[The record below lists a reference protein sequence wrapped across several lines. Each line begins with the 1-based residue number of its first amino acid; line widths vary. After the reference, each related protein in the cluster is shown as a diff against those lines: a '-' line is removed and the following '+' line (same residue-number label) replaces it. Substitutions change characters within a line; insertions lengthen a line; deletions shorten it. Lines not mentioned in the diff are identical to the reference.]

1 MKSDFIIAV
10 TQLAAERN
18 LPRGTV
24 ISAIE
29 AALASA
35 YRKDS
40 ISTGQNISVNLNP
53 GTGEVSAHI
62 VKNVV
67 ETPEDPELE
76 ISLSEA
82 KKIDSE
88 AKIGTTIQIRELA
101 NTAGR
106 MAAQAAKQVVL
117 QRLRE
122 AENEIILKEFEN
134 KEGELFSIT
143 IRKIEPKHIIADI
156 GRGEAI
162 LPTSE
167 QSRYEKHR
175 VGQKLK
181 VVLKS
186 IRPST
191 RGPEI
196 IISRSDGSLLKRL
209 FEMEVPEIYNNLVQ
223 MIQVAREAG
232 SRSKISVFAKQEG
245 IDAVG
250 SCVGLRGARIQS
262 IVNELQGEKIDVI
275 EWNKDPKLYIAN
287 ALNPATVQRVILLP
301 DQQSAIVI
309 VPENQ
314 ISLAIGKDGQNVRLA
329 ARLTG
334 WKLDIKSSAE
344 SIDLDDIQEPEIET
358 PLELES
364 DEIEQTL
371 EKLED
376 DLQISKEPVEKS
388 GDVKTTIE
396 DIVPT
401 PEVEDV
407 LENVVPDTEAEDVS
421 ENIVPDTEAEDV
433 SEDQLMKELIE
444 ESIKPID
451 SSKTDNPTEKIES
464 TSIEDLPNEIWSL
477 NAMSGQKTNSIRFA
491 EDIDELARSNSSG
504 KKSTK
509 KKTTKKT
516 TRNKSRSNK
525 KGR

>member
-1 MKSDFIIAV
+1 MKSDFIIAL

-35 YRKDS
+35 YKKDS
-40 ISTGQNISVNLNP
+40 ISTGQNISVNLDP
-53 GTGEVSAHI
+53 GTGEISAHI

-82 KKIDSE
+82 KKINTE
-88 AKIGTTIQIRELA
+88 AEIGTTIQIEELT

-106 MAAQAAKQVVL
+106 MAAQTAKQVIL
-117 QRLRE
+117 QMLRA

-134 KEGELFSIT
+134 KEGEGFSIV
-143 IRKIEPKHIIADI
+143 IQKIEKNHIIADI
-156 GRGEAI
+156 GRTEAI

-167 QSRYEKHR
+167 QSPNEKHR

-196 IISRSDGSLLKRL
+196 IISRADGDLLKRL
-209 FEMEVPEIYNNLVQ
+209 FEMEVPEIYDNLVQ
-223 MIQVAREAG
+223 MVEVAREAG

-250 SCVGLRGARIQS
+250 SCVGLRGVRIQN
-262 IVNELQGEKIDVI
+262 IVNELQGEKIDVV
-275 EWNKDPKLYIAN
+275 EWNKDPKIYITN
-287 ALNPATVQRVILLP
+287 ALSPATIQRVIILP
-301 DQQSAIVI
+301 DKQSAIAI
-309 VPENQ
+309 VPENE

-329 ARLTG
+329 AKLTG
-334 WKLDIKSSAE
+334 WKLDIKSNTE
-344 SIDLDDIQEPEIET
+344 SLDLDNIEEPEIETEIAPEIET
-358 PLELES
+358 PLELGP
-364 DEIEQTL
+364 DDIEKTL
-371 EKLED
+371 EEIQEGIK
-376 DLQISKEPVEKS
+376 IPA
-388 GDVKTTIE
+388 
-396 DIVPT
+396 
-401 PEVEDV
+401 
-407 LENVVPDTEAEDVS
+407 ENEDVS
-421 ENIVPDTEAEDV
+421 EEQLIEEPAAENEDV
-433 SEDQLMKELIE
+433 SEEQLIEDLIE
-444 ESIKPID
+444 ESID
-451 SSKTDNPTEKIES
+451 SSPITESEKQSEKSES
-464 TSIEDLPNEIWSL
+464 TSIEDLPTEIWSL
-477 NAMSGQKTNSIRFA
+477 NAMSNEKTNSIRFA
-491 EDIDELARSNSSG
+491 EDIDELGRSNSPG
-504 KKSTK
+504 GKSTK
-509 KKTTKKT
+509 KKPQ
-516 TRNKSRSNK
+516 RNKNSK

>member
-1 MKSDFIIAV
+1 MKSDFIIAL

-35 YRKDS
+35 YKKDS
-40 ISTGQNISVNLNP
+40 ISTGQNISVNLDP
-53 GTGEVSAHI
+53 GTGEISAHI

-82 KKIDSE
+82 KKINTE
-88 AKIGTTIQIRELA
+88 AEIGTTIQIEELT

-106 MAAQAAKQVVL
+106 MAAQTAKQVIL
-117 QRLRE
+117 QMLRA

-134 KEGELFSIT
+134 KEGEVFSIV
-143 IRKIEPKHIIADI
+143 IQKIEKNHIIADI
-156 GRGEAI
+156 GRTEAI

-167 QSRYEKHR
+167 QSPNEKHR

-196 IISRSDGSLLKRL
+196 IISRADGDLLKRL
-209 FEMEVPEIYNNLVQ
+209 FEMEVPEIYDNLVQ
-223 MIQVAREAG
+223 MVEVAREAG

-250 SCVGLRGARIQS
+250 SCVGLRGVRIQN
-262 IVNELQGEKIDVI
+262 IVNELQGEKIDVV
-275 EWNKDPKLYIAN
+275 EWNKDPKIYITN
-287 ALNPATVQRVILLP
+287 ALSPATIQRVIILP
-301 DQQSAIVI
+301 DKQSAIAI
-309 VPENQ
+309 VPENE

-329 ARLTG
+329 AKLTG
-334 WKLDIKSSAE
+334 WKLDIKSNTE
-344 SIDLDDIQEPEIET
+344 SLDLDNIEEPEIETEIAPEIET
-358 PLELES
+358 PLELGP
-364 DEIEQTL
+364 DDIEKTL
-371 EKLED
+371 EEIQEGIKIPAEN
-376 DLQISKEPVEKS
+376 
-388 GDVKTTIE
+388 
-396 DIVPT
+396 
-401 PEVEDV
+401 EDV
-407 LENVVPDTEAEDVS
+407 AEEQLIEEPAAENEDVS
-421 ENIVPDTEAEDV
+421 EEQLIED
-433 SEDQLMKELIE
+433 LIE
-444 ESIKPID
+444 ESID
-451 SSKTDNPTEKIES
+451 SSPITESEKQSEKSES
-464 TSIEDLPNEIWSL
+464 TSIEDLPTEIWSL
-477 NAMSGQKTNSIRFA
+477 NAMSNEKTNSIRFA
-491 EDIDELARSNSSG
+491 EDIDELGRSNSPG
-504 KKSTK
+504 GKSTK
-509 KKTTKKT
+509 KKPQ
-516 TRNKSRSNK
+516 RNKNSK

>member
-1 MKSDFIIAV
+1 MKSDFIIAL

-35 YRKDS
+35 YKKDS
-40 ISTGQNISVNLNP
+40 ISTGQNISVNLDP
-53 GTGEVSAHI
+53 GTGEISAHI

-82 KKIDSE
+82 KKINSE
-88 AKIGTTIQIRELA
+88 AEIGATIQIEELT

-106 MAAQAAKQVVL
+106 MAAQTAKQVIL
-117 QRLRE
+117 QMLRA

-134 KEGELFSIT
+134 KEGEVFSIV
-143 IRKIEPKHIIADI
+143 IQKIEKNHIIADI
-156 GRGEAI
+156 GRTEAI

-167 QSRYEKHR
+167 QSPNEKHR

-196 IISRSDGSLLKRL
+196 IISRADGDLLKRL
-209 FEMEVPEIYNNLVQ
+209 FEMEVPEIYDNLVQ
-223 MIQVAREAG
+223 MVEVAREAG

-250 SCVGLRGARIQS
+250 SCVGLRGVRIQN
-262 IVNELQGEKIDVI
+262 IVNELQGEKIDVV
-275 EWNKDPKLYIAN
+275 EWNKDPKIYITN
-287 ALNPATVQRVILLP
+287 ALSPATIQRVIILP
-301 DQQSAIVI
+301 DKQSAIAI
-309 VPENQ
+309 VPENE

-329 ARLTG
+329 AKLTG

-344 SIDLDDIQEPEIET
+344 SLDLDNIEEPEIETEIGPEIET
-358 PLELES
+358 PLELGP
-364 DEIEQTL
+364 DDIEKTL
-371 EKLED
+371 EEIQEGIK
-376 DLQISKEPVEKS
+376 IPA
-388 GDVKTTIE
+388 
-396 DIVPT
+396 
-401 PEVEDV
+401 
-407 LENVVPDTEAEDVS
+407 ENEDVS
-421 ENIVPDTEAEDV
+421 EEQLIEEPAAENEDV
-433 SEDQLMKELIE
+433 SEEQLIEDLIE
-444 ESIKPID
+444 ESID
-451 SSKTDNPTEKIES
+451 SSPITESEEQSEKTES
-464 TSIEDLPNEIWSL
+464 TSIEDLPTEIWSL
-477 NAMSGQKTNSIRFA
+477 NAMSGEKTNSIRFA
-491 EDIDELARSNSSG
+491 EDIDELGRSNSPG
-504 KKSTK
+504 AKSTK
-509 KKTTKKT
+509 KKPQ
-516 TRNKSRSNK
+516 RNKNNK

>member
-1 MKSDFIIAV
+1 MKSDFIIAL
-10 TQLAAERN
+10 TQLASERN

-40 ISTGQNISVNLNP
+40 ISTGQNISVNLDP

-67 ETPEDPELE
+67 EDPEDPELE
-76 ISLSEA
+76 ISLPEA
-82 KKIDSE
+82 KKIDSNAE
-88 AKIGTTIQIRELA
+88 IGNTVQIKELT

-117 QRLRE
+117 QRLKE

-134 KEGELFSIT
+134 KEGEVFSVVIQ
-143 IRKIEPKHIIADI
+143 KVEPRHIIADI
-156 GRGEAI
+156 GRAEAI
-162 LPTSE
+162 LPNSE
-167 QSRYEKHR
+167 QSPYEKHR

-196 IISRSDGSLLKRL
+196 IISRSDGNLLKRL

-223 MIQVAREAG
+223 MVQVAREAG

-250 SCVGLRGARIQS
+250 SCVGLRGVRIQN
-262 IVNELQGEKIDVI
+262 IVNELQGEKIDVV
-275 EWNKDPKLYIAN
+275 EWSKDPKQYITN
-287 ALNPATVQRVILLP
+287 ALNPATIQKVIILP
-301 DQQSAIVI
+301 DKQTAIAV

-314 ISLAIGKDGQNVRLA
+314 ISLAIGKEGQNVRLA

-334 WKLDIKSSAE
+334 WKLDIKSNTE
-344 SIDLDDIQEPEIET
+344 SLNLDNIQEPEIETEIET
-358 PLELES
+358 PLELEA

-371 EKLED
+371 KKLED
-376 DLQISKEPVEKS
+376 GLQSSKEYVEKS
-388 GDVKTTIE
+388 ANVET
-396 DIVPT
+396 DIDDAVPA
-401 PEVEDV
+401 PE
-407 LENVVPDTEAEDVS
+407 NEDVS
-421 ENIVPDTEAEDV
+421 DDAVPAAENEDV
-433 SEDQLMKELIE
+433 SADQQMEELIE
-444 ESIKPID
+444 ESID
-451 SSKTDNPTEKIES
+451 SIENPETNDTTEVIES

-477 NAMSGQKTNSIRFA
+477 NSRPGQQTNSIRFA
-491 EDIDELARSNSSG
+491 EDIDELGRSNSSSG
-504 KKSTK
+504 KKPAK
-509 KKTTKKT
+509 KKPAKKKPAF
-516 TRNKSRSNK
+516 NKNSK
-525 KGR
+525 KGRGR

>member
-1 MKSDFIIAV
+1 MKSDFIIAL

-35 YRKDS
+35 YKKDS
-40 ISTGQNISVNLNP
+40 ISTGQNISVNLDP
-53 GTGEVSAHI
+53 GTGEISAHI

-82 KKIDSE
+82 KKINTE
-88 AKIGTTIQIRELA
+88 AEIGTTIQIEELT

-106 MAAQAAKQVVL
+106 MAAQTAKQVIL
-117 QRLRE
+117 QMLRA

-134 KEGELFSIT
+134 KEGEVFSIV
-143 IRKIEPKHIIADI
+143 IQKIEKNHIIADI
-156 GRGEAI
+156 GRTEAI

-167 QSRYEKHR
+167 QSPNEKHR

-196 IISRSDGSLLKRL
+196 IISRADGALLKRL
-209 FEMEVPEIYNNLVQ
+209 FEMEVPEIYDNLVQ
-223 MIQVAREAG
+223 MVEVAREAG

-250 SCVGLRGARIQS
+250 SCVGLRGVRIQN
-262 IVNELQGEKIDVI
+262 IVNELQGEKIDVV
-275 EWNKDPKLYIAN
+275 EWNKDPKIYITN
-287 ALNPATVQRVILLP
+287 ALSPATIQRVIILP
-301 DQQSAIVI
+301 DKQSAIAI
-309 VPENQ
+309 VPENE

-329 ARLTG
+329 AKLTG
-334 WKLDIKSSAE
+334 WKLDIKSNTE
-344 SIDLDDIQEPEIET
+344 SLDLDNIEEPEIETEIAPEIET
-358 PLELES
+358 PLELGP
-364 DEIEQTL
+364 DDIEKTL
-371 EKLED
+371 EEIQEGIK
-376 DLQISKEPVEKS
+376 IPA
-388 GDVKTTIE
+388 
-396 DIVPT
+396 
-401 PEVEDV
+401 
-407 LENVVPDTEAEDVS
+407 ENEDVS
-421 ENIVPDTEAEDV
+421 EEQLIEEPAAENEDV
-433 SEDQLMKELIE
+433 SEEQLIEDLIE
-444 ESIKPID
+444 ESID
-451 SSKTDNPTEKIES
+451 SSPITESEKQSEKSES
-464 TSIEDLPNEIWSL
+464 TSIEDLPTEIWSL
-477 NAMSGQKTNSIRFA
+477 NAMSNEKTNSIRFA
-491 EDIDELARSNSSG
+491 EDIDELGRSNSPG
-504 KKSTK
+504 GKSTK
-509 KKTTKKT
+509 KKPQ
-516 TRNKSRSNK
+516 RNKNSK

>member
-1 MKSDFIIAV
+1 MKSDFIIAL

-35 YRKDS
+35 YKKDS

-53 GTGEVSAHI
+53 ATGEISAHI

-76 ISLSEA
+76 ISISEA
-82 KKIDSE
+82 KKIDSN
-88 AKIGTTIQIRELA
+88 ATIGTTIQIKELT

-134 KEGELFSIT
+134 KEGEVFSIV
-143 IRKIEPKHIIADI
+143 IQKIEPKHIIADI
-156 GRGEAI
+156 GRTEAI
-162 LPTSE
+162 LPASE
-167 QSRYEKHR
+167 QSPFEKHR
-175 VGQKLK
+175 VGQKLR
-181 VVLKS
+181 VILKS
-186 IRPST
+186 IRAST

-196 IISRSDGSLLKRL
+196 IISRADGDLLKRL
-209 FEMEVPEIYNNLVQ
+209 FELEVPEIYNKLVQ
-223 MIQVAREAG
+223 MVEVAREAG

-250 SCVGLRGARIQS
+250 SCVGLRGVRIQN
-262 IVNELQGEKIDVI
+262 IVNELQGEKIDVV
-275 EWNKDPKLYIAN
+275 EWNKDPKIYITN
-287 ALNPATVQRVILLP
+287 ALSPATIQRVIILP
-301 DQQSAIVI
+301 DKQSAIAI

-334 WKLDIKSSAE
+334 WKLDIKSNTE
-344 SIDLDDIQEPEIET
+344 SLDLDNIEEPEIETEIEDEIET
-358 PLELES
+358 PLELGP
-364 DEIEQTL
+364 DDIEQTL
-371 EKLED
+371 EKLEEG
-376 DLQISKEPVEKS
+376 LQISQDTEEVT
-388 GDVKTTIE
+388 D
-396 DIVPT
+396 T
-401 PEVEDV
+401 PEE
-407 LENVVPDTEAEDVS
+407 TEPAAQTEDVS
-421 ENIVPDTEAEDV
+421 EETEDVSEETESSDTQTEDV
-433 SEDQLMKELIE
+433 SEDQLIEDLVE
-444 ESIKPID
+444 ESID
-451 SSKTDNPTEKIES
+451 TSASTEPKDTSEDIES
-464 TSIEDLPNEIWSL
+464 TSIEDLPTEIWSL
-477 NAMSGQKTNSIRFA
+477 NAMPGQKTNSIRFA
-491 EDIDELARSNSSG
+491 EDIDELGRSNSSG
-504 KKSTK
+504 NKSNKSNKSTK
-509 KKTTKKT
+509 KKPQ
-516 TRNKSRSNK
+516 RNKNSK

>member
-1 MKSDFIIAV
+1 MKSDFIIAL

-29 AALASA
+29 AALASG
-35 YRKDS
+35 YKKDS

-53 GTGEVSAHI
+53 GTGEISAHI

-67 ETPEDPELE
+67 ETPEDTELE

-82 KKIDSE
+82 KKIDSN
-88 AKIGTTIQIRELA
+88 ATIGTVIQITELT

-106 MAAQAAKQVVL
+106 MAAQAAKQVIL

-134 KEGELFSIT
+134 KEGEVFSIV
-143 IRKIEPKHIIADI
+143 IQKIEPKHIIADI
-156 GRGEAI
+156 GRTEAI
-162 LPTSE
+162 LPASE
-167 QSRYEKHR
+167 QSPFEKHR

-196 IISRSDGSLLKRL
+196 IISRADGDLLKRL

-223 MIQVAREAG
+223 MVEVAREAG

-250 SCVGLRGARIQS
+250 SCVGLRGVRIQN
-262 IVNELQGEKIDVI
+262 IVNELQGEKIDVV
-275 EWNKDPKLYIAN
+275 EWNKDPKIYITN
-287 ALNPATVQRVILLP
+287 ALSPATIQRVIILP
-301 DQQSAIVI
+301 DKQSAIAI

-334 WKLDIKSSAE
+334 WKLDIKSNAE
-344 SIDLDDIQEPEIET
+344 SLGLDNIEEPEIEAEIET
-358 PLELES
+358 PLELGP
-364 DEIEQTL
+364 DDIEQTL
-371 EKLED
+371 EELEEG
-376 DLQISKEPVEKS
+376 LQISQDTEVTDTPEETEP
-388 GDVKTTIE
+388 TAQTE
-396 DIVPT
+396 DISEET
-401 PEVEDV
+401 E
-407 LENVVPDTEAEDVS
+407 PDTQTEDVS
-421 ENIVPDTEAEDV
+421 EETEPDTQTEDI
-433 SEDQLMKELIE
+433 SEDQLIEELIE
-444 ESIKPID
+444 ESIDTPA
-451 SSKTDNPTEKIES
+451 STDPKEDTSEEIES
-464 TSIEDLPNEIWSL
+464 TSIEDLPTEIWSL

-491 EDIDELARSNSSG
+491 EDIDELGRSNSSG
-504 KKSTK
+504 NKSTK
-509 KKTTKKT
+509 KKPQPKKKPQ
-516 TRNKSRSNK
+516 RNKNSK

>member
-1 MKSDFIIAV
+1 MKSDFIIAL

-35 YRKDS
+35 YKKDS
-40 ISTGQNISVNLNP
+40 ISTGQNISVNLDP
-53 GTGEVSAHI
+53 GTGEISAHI

-82 KKIDSE
+82 KKINTE
-88 AKIGTTIQIRELA
+88 AEIGTTIQIEELT

-106 MAAQAAKQVVL
+106 MAAQTAKQVIL
-117 QRLRE
+117 QMLRA

-134 KEGELFSIT
+134 KEGEVFSIV
-143 IRKIEPKHIIADI
+143 IQKIEKNHIIADI
-156 GRGEAI
+156 GRTEAI

-167 QSRYEKHR
+167 QSPNEKHR

-196 IISRSDGSLLKRL
+196 IISRADGDLLKRL
-209 FEMEVPEIYNNLVQ
+209 FEMEVPEIYDNLVQ
-223 MIQVAREAG
+223 MVEVAREAG

-250 SCVGLRGARIQS
+250 SCVGLRGVRIQN
-262 IVNELQGEKIDVI
+262 IVNELQGEKIDVV
-275 EWNKDPKLYIAN
+275 EWNKDPKIYITN
-287 ALNPATVQRVILLP
+287 ALSPATIQRVIILP
-301 DQQSAIVI
+301 DKQSAIAI
-309 VPENQ
+309 VPENE

-329 ARLTG
+329 AKLTG
-334 WKLDIKSSAE
+334 WKLDIKSNTE
-344 SIDLDDIQEPEIET
+344 SLDLDNIEEPEIETEIAPEIET
-358 PLELES
+358 PLELGP
-364 DEIEQTL
+364 DDIEKTL
-371 EKLED
+371 EEIQEGIK
-376 DLQISKEPVEKS
+376 IPA
-388 GDVKTTIE
+388 
-396 DIVPT
+396 
-401 PEVEDV
+401 
-407 LENVVPDTEAEDVS
+407 ENEDVS
-421 ENIVPDTEAEDV
+421 EEQLIEEPAAENEDV
-433 SEDQLMKELIE
+433 SEEQLIEDLIE
-444 ESIKPID
+444 ESID
-451 SSKTDNPTEKIES
+451 SSPITESEKHSEKTES
-464 TSIEDLPNEIWSL
+464 TSIEDLPTEIWSL
-477 NAMSGQKTNSIRFA
+477 NAMSSEKTNSIRFA
-491 EDIDELARSNSSG
+491 EDIDELGRSNSPG
-504 KKSTK
+504 GKSTK
-509 KKTTKKT
+509 KKPQ
-516 TRNKSRSNK
+516 RNKNSK

>member
-1 MKSDFIIAV
+1 MKSDFIIAL

-35 YRKDS
+35 YKKDS
-40 ISTGQNISVNLNP
+40 ISTGQNISVNLDP
-53 GTGEVSAHI
+53 GTGEISAHI

-82 KKIDSE
+82 KKINSE
-88 AKIGTTIQIRELA
+88 AEMGATIQIEELT

-106 MAAQAAKQVVL
+106 MAAQTAKQVIL
-117 QRLRE
+117 QMLRA

-134 KEGELFSIT
+134 KEGEVFSIV
-143 IRKIEPKHIIADI
+143 IQKIEKNHIIADI
-156 GRGEAI
+156 GRTEAI

-167 QSRYEKHR
+167 QSPNEKHR

-196 IISRSDGSLLKRL
+196 IISRADGDLLKRL
-209 FEMEVPEIYNNLVQ
+209 FEMEVPEIYDNLVQ
-223 MIQVAREAG
+223 MVEVAREAG

-250 SCVGLRGARIQS
+250 SCVGLRGVRIQN
-262 IVNELQGEKIDVI
+262 IVNELQGEKIDVV
-275 EWNKDPKLYIAN
+275 EWNKDPKIYITN
-287 ALNPATVQRVILLP
+287 ALSPATIQRVIILP
-301 DQQSAIVI
+301 DKQSAIAI
-309 VPENQ
+309 VPENE

-329 ARLTG
+329 AKLTG
-334 WKLDIKSSAE
+334 WKLDIKSNTE
-344 SIDLDDIQEPEIET
+344 SLDLDNIEEPEIETEIAPEIET
-358 PLELES
+358 PLELGP
-364 DEIEQTL
+364 DDIEKTL
-371 EKLED
+371 EEIQEGIK
-376 DLQISKEPVEKS
+376 IPA
-388 GDVKTTIE
+388 
-396 DIVPT
+396 
-401 PEVEDV
+401 
-407 LENVVPDTEAEDVS
+407 ENEDVS
-421 ENIVPDTEAEDV
+421 EEQLIEEPAAENEDV
-433 SEDQLMKELIE
+433 SEEQLIEDLIE
-444 ESIKPID
+444 ESID
-451 SSKTDNPTEKIES
+451 SSPITESEKQSEKSES
-464 TSIEDLPNEIWSL
+464 TSIEDLPTEIWSL
-477 NAMSGQKTNSIRFA
+477 NAMSNEKTNSIRFA
-491 EDIDELARSNSSG
+491 EDIDELGRSNSPG
-504 KKSTK
+504 GKSTK
-509 KKTTKKT
+509 KKPQ
-516 TRNKSRSNK
+516 RNKNSK

>member
-1 MKSDFIIAV
+1 MKSDFIIAL

-35 YRKDS
+35 YKKDS
-40 ISTGQNISVNLNP
+40 ISTGQNISVNLDP
-53 GTGEVSAHI
+53 GTGEISAHI

-82 KKIDSE
+82 KKINTE
-88 AKIGTTIQIRELA
+88 AEIGTTIQIEELT

-106 MAAQAAKQVVL
+106 MAAQTAKQVIL
-117 QRLRE
+117 QMLRA

-134 KEGELFSIT
+134 KEGEVFSIV
-143 IRKIEPKHIIADI
+143 IQKIEKNHIIADI
-156 GRGEAI
+156 GRTEAI

-167 QSRYEKHR
+167 QSPNEKHR

-196 IISRSDGSLLKRL
+196 IISRADGDLLKRL
-209 FEMEVPEIYNNLVQ
+209 FEMEVPEIYDNLVQ
-223 MIQVAREAG
+223 MVEVAREAG

-250 SCVGLRGARIQS
+250 SCVGLRGVRIQN
-262 IVNELQGEKIDVI
+262 IVNELQGEKIDVV
-275 EWNKDPKLYIAN
+275 EWNKDPKIYITN
-287 ALNPATVQRVILLP
+287 ALSPATIQRVIILP
-301 DQQSAIVI
+301 DKQSAIAI
-309 VPENQ
+309 VPENE

-329 ARLTG
+329 AKLTG
-334 WKLDIKSSAE
+334 RKLDIKSNTE
-344 SIDLDDIQEPEIET
+344 SLDLDNIEEPEIETEIAPEIET
-358 PLELES
+358 PLELGP
-364 DEIEQTL
+364 DDIEKTL
-371 EKLED
+371 EEIQEGIK
-376 DLQISKEPVEKS
+376 IPA
-388 GDVKTTIE
+388 
-396 DIVPT
+396 
-401 PEVEDV
+401 
-407 LENVVPDTEAEDVS
+407 ENEDVS
-421 ENIVPDTEAEDV
+421 EEQLIEEPAAENEDV
-433 SEDQLMKELIE
+433 SEEQLIEDLIE
-444 ESIKPID
+444 ESID
-451 SSKTDNPTEKIES
+451 SSPITESEEHSEKTES
-464 TSIEDLPNEIWSL
+464 TSIEDLPTEIWSL
-477 NAMSGQKTNSIRFA
+477 NAMSSEKTNSIRFA
-491 EDIDELARSNSSG
+491 EDIDELGRSNSPG
-504 KKSTK
+504 GKSTK
-509 KKTTKKT
+509 KKPQ
-516 TRNKSRSNK
+516 RNKNSK

>member
-1 MKSDFIIAV
+1 MKSDFIIAL

-35 YRKDS
+35 YKKDS
-40 ISTGQNISVNLNP
+40 ISTGQNISVNLDP
-53 GTGEVSAHI
+53 GTGEISAHI
-62 VKNVV
+62 VKSVV

-76 ISLSEA
+76 ISLEDA
-82 KKIDSE
+82 KKIDSNAE
-88 AKIGTTIQIRELA
+88 IGTTIQIKELT

-134 KEGELFSIT
+134 KEGEVFSIV
-143 IRKIEPKHIIADI
+143 IQKIEPKHIIADI
-156 GRGEAI
+156 GRTEAI

-167 QSRYEKHR
+167 QSPYEKHR

-186 IRPST
+186 VRPSL

-196 IISRSDGSLLKRL
+196 IISRADGDLLKRL

-223 MIQVAREAG
+223 MVQVAREAG

-250 SCVGLRGARIQS
+250 SCVGLRGVRIQN
-262 IVNELQGEKIDVI
+262 IVNELQGEKIDVV
-275 EWNKDPKLYIAN
+275 EWNKDPKIYITN
-287 ALNPATVQRVILLP
+287 ALSPATIQRVIIQP
-301 DQQSAIVI
+301 DQSAIAI

-334 WKLDIKSSAE
+334 WKLDIKSNVE
-344 SIDLDDIQEPEIET
+344 SLDIDEIEEPETIAEFET
-358 PLELES
+358 PVELGPA
-364 DEIEQTL
+364 DIEQTL
-371 EKLED
+371 EKIQE
-376 DLQISKEPVEKS
+376 DLQVAETTAEAENISEDTES
-388 GDVKTTIE
+388 TSIE
-396 DIVPT
+396 DLPS
-401 PEVEDV
+401 ED
-407 LENVVPDTEAEDVS
+407 PIDSTQTED
-421 ENIVPDTEAEDV
+421 I
-433 SEDQLMKELIE
+433 SEDQLIE
-444 ESIKPID
+444 ELLEDSID
-451 SSKTDNPTEKIES
+451 STQTEDISENIES
-464 TSIEDLPNEIWSL
+464 TSIEDLPSEIWSL
-477 NAMSGQKTNSIRFA
+477 DALDGQKTNSIRFA
-491 EDIDELARSNSSG
+491 EDIDELGRSNAPSN
-504 KKSTK
+504 KPANKPIK
-509 KKTTKKT
+509 KKTNKNKNTKKG
-516 TRNKSRSNK
+516 K
-525 KGR
+525 

>member
-1 MKSDFIIAV
+1 MKSDFIIAL

-35 YRKDS
+35 YKKDS
-40 ISTGQNISVNLNP
+40 ISTGQNISVNLDP
-53 GTGEVSAHI
+53 GTGEISAHI

-82 KKIDSE
+82 KKINSE
-88 AKIGTTIQIRELA
+88 AEIGATIQIEELT

-106 MAAQAAKQVVL
+106 MAAQTAKQVIL
-117 QRLRE
+117 QMLRA

-134 KEGELFSIT
+134 KEGEVFSIV
-143 IRKIEPKHIIADI
+143 IQKIEKNHIIADI
-156 GRGEAI
+156 GRTEAI

-167 QSRYEKHR
+167 QSPNEKHR

-196 IISRSDGSLLKRL
+196 IISRADGDLLKRL
-209 FEMEVPEIYNNLVQ
+209 FEMEVPEIYDNLVQ
-223 MIQVAREAG
+223 MVEVAREAG

-250 SCVGLRGARIQS
+250 SCVGLRGVRIQN
-262 IVNELQGEKIDVI
+262 IVNELQGEKIDVV
-275 EWNKDPKLYIAN
+275 EWNKDPKIYITN
-287 ALNPATVQRVILLP
+287 ALSPATIQRVIILP
-301 DQQSAIVI
+301 DKQSAIAI
-309 VPENQ
+309 VPENE

-329 ARLTG
+329 AKLTG

-344 SIDLDDIQEPEIET
+344 SLDLDNIEEPEIETEIGPEIET
-358 PLELES
+358 PLELGP
-364 DEIEQTL
+364 DDIEKTL
-371 EKLED
+371 EEIQEGIK
-376 DLQISKEPVEKS
+376 IPA
-388 GDVKTTIE
+388 
-396 DIVPT
+396 
-401 PEVEDV
+401 
-407 LENVVPDTEAEDVS
+407 ENEDVS
-421 ENIVPDTEAEDV
+421 EEQLIEEPAAENEDV
-433 SEDQLMKELIE
+433 SEEQLIEDLIE
-444 ESIKPID
+444 ESID
-451 SSKTDNPTEKIES
+451 SSPITESEEQSEKTES
-464 TSIEDLPNEIWSL
+464 TSIEDLPTEIWSL
-477 NAMSGQKTNSIRFA
+477 NAMSGEKTNSIRFA
-491 EDIDELARSNSSG
+491 EDIDELGRSNSPG
-504 KKSTK
+504 AKSTK
-509 KKTTKKT
+509 KKPQ
-516 TRNKSRSNK
+516 RNKNSK